1 LFAKS
6 KLLLL
11 AISLLAVAFIAACG
25 SKTETN
31 GAAASSSPSP
41 SASPAPTASASPA
54 AASKTPAASA
64 SPAATERTITD
75 GQNRTVKVPAN
86 PKRVVVHLYAAELTS
101 LGVKPVGTNLI
112 NASQVLSA
120 DQLKGIEDTGATA
133 PSAEKVLSLNPD
145 LIVLPDYLDPKDIEA
160 MSKIAPTVVL
170 KYSDDVFTR
179 LRTIGDVLGKSKE
192 AADWIAKYEA
202 KAKEKKELL
211 KSTVKPGETAA
222 AFISYQDKMLYVYA
236 GQNLGTTLYDALG
249 FTPPPKV
256 AELLAKNKNLPW
268 QSISVEALPE
278 YAADRIFLVV
288 NEANADV
295 KKRSDELMNSPVW
308 RNLPAVKNGK
318 AYVIGSNWALYN
330 PLTLDMLLDE
340 MPKLLMK

>member
-1 LFAKS
+1 MFATS
-6 KLLLL
+6 KPLLL
-11 AISLLAVAFIAACG
+11 AISLLTVAAIAACG
-25 SKTETN
+25 TKTETN
-31 GAAASSSPSP
+31 GASAGSSP
-41 SASPAPTASASPA
+41 SASASASPA
-54 AASKTPAASA
+54 AASPAAA
-64 SPAATERTITD
+64 ERTITD

-86 PKRVVVHLYAAELTS
+86 PKRVVVHLYAAEMMA

-145 LIVLPDYLDPKDIEA
+145 LIVLPDYLDAKDIEA
-160 MSKIAPTVVL
+160 LSKIAPTVVL
-170 KYSDDVFTR
+170 KYADDVFTR

-192 AADWIAKYEA
+192 AGEWIAKYEA
-202 KAKEKKELL
+202 KAKEKKALL
-211 KSTVKPGETAA
+211 KSTMKPGETAS

-236 GQNLGTTLYDALG
+236 GQNLGTTLYDGLG

-278 YAADRIFLVV
+278 YAGDRIFLVV